1 MIFRLKLNLTLM
13 TQYQFEIFIAFTSNT
28 LTRNLLIKK
37 KQPLILIFNR
47 NWLQFQKLKIN
58 KELILLYK

>member
-1 MIFRLKLNLTLM
+1 M

>member
-47 NWLQFQKLKIN
+47 NGLQFQKLKIN
-58 KELILLYK
+58 KELPSQ

>member
-47 NWLQFQKLKIN
+47 NWLRFQKLKIN

>member
-1 MIFRLKLNLTLM
+1 LKLNLTLM